1 MAAHI
6 KYWIFMTF
14 IHLQVTHTIFFINYC
29 TRQRNCVESAMLSR
43 RNHKMR
49 GRDVFIYTDLR
60 ELPQGNHYALT
71 FIYTLS
77 GKFYFMN

>member
-6 KYWIFMTF
+6 HD
-14 IHLQVTHTIFFINYC
+14 IHSFTSNTHIFFINYC

-49 GRDVFIYTDLR
+49 GRDVFIYTDSR